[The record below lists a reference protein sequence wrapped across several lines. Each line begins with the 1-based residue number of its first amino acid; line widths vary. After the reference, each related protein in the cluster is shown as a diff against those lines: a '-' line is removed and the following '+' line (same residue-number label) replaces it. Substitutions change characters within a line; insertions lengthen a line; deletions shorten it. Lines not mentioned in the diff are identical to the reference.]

1 VDEHIRL
8 IKLGILGSHQYHFFK
23 VRKKYVTW

>member
-8 IKLGILGSHQYHFFK
+8 IKLGILGSHQYHF
-23 VRKKYVTW
+23 